1 MLQTLTELDLAYN
14 QIGPEGAQ
22 AIAQALDRNQVRYI
36 FSFFTS
42 VTSLLYLLQTLTM
55 LRLDYNQIGPEGGQ
69 AIAQGLDRNQVRHI
83 FSFSL
88 LLLVFYICYRRSQ
101 NSTLP
106 IIKLDLKVDKQ
117 LAKH

>member
-22 AIAQALDRNQVRYI
+22 AIAQALERNQVTYT
-36 FSFFTS
+36 FSSFTS
-42 VTSLLYLLQTLTM
+42 ITCLLYLLQTLTM

-101 NSTLP
+101 HSTSGT
-106 IIKLDLKVDKQ
+106 IKLDLKAHKQ
-117 LAKH
+117 LLKH